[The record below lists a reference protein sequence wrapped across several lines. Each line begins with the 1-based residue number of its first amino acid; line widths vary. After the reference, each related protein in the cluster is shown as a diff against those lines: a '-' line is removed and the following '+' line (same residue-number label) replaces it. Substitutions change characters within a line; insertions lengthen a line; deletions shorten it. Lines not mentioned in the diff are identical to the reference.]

1 MVRKIGSAK
10 MILRTG
16 AVALVFLASTTL
28 SSIAAITEYTASAD
42 FAAAASGTTTEN
54 FDSISA
60 DTQFRTSSA
69 TVGELTLTGFGPNQ
83 STFNVINPT
92 PPGPGSSIYNV
103 NGSSFING
111 ITAVDTGF
119 KITFNSA
126 ITAFGADFR
135 GFNNLHSTTRSFVVV
150 NGEELSAPV
159 VPGNADASFFGFI
172 SDTPFTEITF
182 VRNPALAF
190 GSTDAFGMDNVVF
203 GIGAVPEPSTWALMI
218 LGFAGVGFMAYRR
231 KSKSALAIA

>member
-1 MVRKIGSAK
+1 

-16 AVALVFLASTTL
+16 AVALVFLASMTL
-28 SSIAAITEYTASAD
+28 TSIAAITEYTASAD

-54 FDSISA
+54 FDSVSA
-60 DTQFRTSSA
+60 DTQFRTNSV

-92 PPGPGSSIYNV
+92 PSGPGNSIYNV

-111 ITAVDTGF
+111 ITDVDTGF

-135 GFNNLHSTTRSFVVV
+135 GFNNLHSSTTRSFVVV
-150 NGEELSAPV
+150 NGEELSPAV
-159 VPGNADASFFGFI
+159 VPTNADASFFGFI

-182 VRNPALAF
+182 VRNPALAV
-190 GSTDAFGMDNVVF
+190 GNMDAFGMDNVVF